1 MSSFDHPS
9 AWIPARA
16 IPSNSCPSNSWL
28 PSRRALLATGAVA
41 VLATSLPTSLPAQD
55 TPKKGGVLKV
65 AAPFNPSSLD
75 PLTGGAGSDHML
87 LYPLFDTLVDFEPA
101 TLAPKP
107 GLATSWEFTDPK
119 TLVLTLREGVRFH
132 DGEPF
137 DAAAVKAHLDR
148 ARTDPR
154 SAVKGDIASLES
166 VEILA
171 PNKVALHLSRPD
183 TALPLILADRAGM
196 VSSPKAVAA
205 KGRQHD
211 REPVGTGPFKLEKWN
226 DNDVVVMVR
235 NPDYWNRELPHL
247 DGLTFRII
255 TDLNT
260 GLRSVI
266 AGENHFAYRLNPQQK
281 VVADRTGAGK
291 VTVVSN
297 PTIADYHLVFNY
309 KRAPLNNVK
318 VRQAINY
325 ALDREAFNKAALLGL
340 GVPAQTMLPPGYWAH
355 DAALDDYY
363 THDPEKARALLKE
376 AGFANGVDLTFFGN
390 SDQASQQRHEIIME
404 QLRKA
409 GIRTTLISGSNAD
422 MYQRFMVRGE
432 GDMIMTLWTGRPDPS
447 LPFLLVYG
455 ENGFNNAGKVPPPPE
470 MQAAQVESQTAT
482 TEEGRKK
489 AFAKLEKAA
498 LDHALSAE
506 IAFVPGIEV
515 YAPAVKGY
523 VPNLLGKPKLNGIFL
538 AD

>member
-1 MSSFDHPS
+1 MPISEFAHTLG
-9 AWIPARA
+9 
-16 IPSNSCPSNSWL
+16 L
-28 PSRRALLATGAVA
+28 PMPGALNRRDLLKTAAGVALAGSLPGALLAQEA
-41 VLATSLPTSLPAQD
+41 PR
-55 TPKKGGVLKV
+55 KGGVLKI

-75 PLTGGAGSDHML
+75 PLTGGAGSDHMI
-87 LYPLFDTLVDFEPA
+87 LYPLFDTLVDFEPT

-119 TLVLTLREGVRFH
+119 TLVLTLRDGVKFH

-137 DAAAVKAHLDR
+137 DAAAVKAHLER
-148 ARTDPR
+148 AKSDPR
-154 SAVKGDIASLES
+154 SSVKGDIASLES
-166 VEILA
+166 VEVLA
-171 PNKVALHLSRPD
+171 PNKVALHLNRPD

-205 KGRQHD
+205 KGRQYD

-226 DNDVVVMVR
+226 DNDVVVLVR
-235 NPDYWNRELPHL
+235 NPDYWNKGLPHL

-260 GLRSVI
+260 GLRSVV

-291 VTVVSN
+291 IIVSST

-309 KRAPLNNVK
+309 KRAPLND
-318 VRQAINY
+318 VRVRKAINY
-325 ALDREAFNKAALLGL
+325 AVDREAFNKAALLGL

-355 DAALDDYY
+355 DASLDNYY
-363 THDPEKARALLKE
+363 GYDPEKARALLKE
-376 AGFANGVDLTFFGN
+376 AGLPEGVDIKFFGN
-390 SDQASQQRHEIIME
+390 SDQASQQRHEIIIE
-404 QLRKA
+404 QLRKV
-409 GIRTTLISGSNAD
+409 GIRASLTSGSNAD
-422 MYQRFMVRGE
+422 MYQRFMIQGE

-470 MQAAQVESQTAT
+470 MLAAQNESQSEITQ
-482 TEEGRKK
+482 EGRKR

-498 LDHALSAE
+498 LDHALSCE
-506 IAFVPGIEV
+506 VAFVPGIDV
-515 YAPAVKGY
+515 YAKGVKGY
-523 VPNLLGKPKLNGIFL
+523 VPNLLGKPKFNGIYL
-538 AD
+538 DG

>member
-1 MSSFDHPS
+1 MSTFILPN
-9 AWIPARA
+9 ARDA
-16 IPSNSCPSNSWL
+16 GGLL
-28 PSRRALLATGAVA
+28 PLSRRRLLQSGTMA
-41 VLATSLPTSLPAQD
+41 VLAGAFSTPLMAQEA
-55 TPKKGGVLKV
+55 PKKGGVLRI

-101 TLAPKP
+101 TLAPRP

-119 TLVLTLREGVRFH
+119 TLVLTLRQGVRFH
-132 DGEPF
+132 DGEVF

-148 ARTDPR
+148 ARSDPR
-154 SAVKGDIASLES
+154 SSVKGDIASLES
-166 VEILA
+166 VEVLA
-171 PNKVALHLSRPD
+171 PDRVALHLNRPD

-196 VSSPKAVAA
+196 VTSPKGVAE
-205 KGRQHD
+205 KGQRHD
-211 REPVGTGPFKLEKWN
+211 REPVGTGPFKLQTWN

-235 NPDYWNRELPHL
+235 NPDYWNPRLPHL

-266 AGENHFAYRLNPQQK
+266 AGENDFAYRLNPQQK
-281 VVADRTGAGK
+281 FVADRTGAGK
-291 VTVVSN
+291 IVVASN

-309 KRAPLNNVK
+309 KREPLNNVK

-325 ALDREAFNKAALLGL
+325 AIDRDAFNKAALMGL

-355 DAALDDYY
+355 DSALDNYY
-363 THDPEKARALLKE
+363 AHDPEKARALLKE
-376 AGFANGVDLTFFGN
+376 AGFPNGVDISFFGN

-404 QLRKA
+404 QLRQV

-422 MYQRFMVRGE
+422 MYQRFMIRGE

-470 MQAAQVESQTAT
+470 LAAAQIASQTEA
-482 TEEGRKK
+482 TEEGRKR
-489 AFAKLEKAA
+489 AFAQLEKAA

-515 YAPAVKGY
+515 YATRVKGY
-523 VPNLLGKPKLNGIFL
+523 EPNLLGKPKLNGIYL

>member
-340 GVPAQTMLPPGYWAH
+340 G
-355 DAALDDYY
+355 
-363 THDPEKARALLKE
+363 
-376 AGFANGVDLTFFGN
+376 
-390 SDQASQQRHEIIME
+390 
-404 QLRKA
+404 
-409 GIRTTLISGSNAD
+409 
-422 MYQRFMVRGE
+422 
-432 GDMIMTLWTGRPDPS
+432 
-447 LPFLLVYG
+447 
-455 ENGFNNAGKVPPPPE
+455 
-470 MQAAQVESQTAT
+470 
-482 TEEGRKK
+482 
-489 AFAKLEKAA
+489 
-498 LDHALSAE
+498 
-506 IAFVPGIEV
+506 
-515 YAPAVKGY
+515 
-523 VPNLLGKPKLNGIFL
+523 
-538 AD
+538 